1 VGSVARLVYLRRINK
16 IIGFVMVS
24 DAKAVN
30 KRYAHVNDMLGIINE
45 HGHGHFIKVMSDL
58 IDAMGLEY
66 NGYST
71 PLFFILMQKE
81 LSNKIAKKQQAN
93 IIK

>member
-1 VGSVARLVYLRRINK
+1 
-16 IIGFVMVS
+16 
-24 DAKAVN
+24 
-30 KRYAHVNDMLGIINE
+30 
-45 HGHGHFIKVMSDL
+45 MSDL